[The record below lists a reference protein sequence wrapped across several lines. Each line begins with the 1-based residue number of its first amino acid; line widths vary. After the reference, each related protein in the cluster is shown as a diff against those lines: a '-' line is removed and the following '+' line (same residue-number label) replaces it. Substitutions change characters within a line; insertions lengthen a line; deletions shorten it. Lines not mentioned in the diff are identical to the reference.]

1 MSARTAYDD
10 TGAEVPWRVK
20 AGDPIVKVW
29 TVTVAGTTANLTGA
43 TLTGAI
49 RTRED
54 STLTPTASFTMTL
67 PAAGQVRAAYAAGIA
82 TPGSYWWAIRV
93 ALPSGEVWRGQ
104 GPLIVEPA
112 GV

>member
-1 MSARTAYDD
+1 VSSRTAYDD
-10 TGAEVPWRVK
+10 TGADVPWRVK

-29 TVTVAGTTANLTGA
+29 TVTVAGVAANLTGA

-54 STLTPTASFTMTL
+54 SSLDAVGSFTMTL
-67 PAAGQVRAAYAAGIA
+67 PASGQVRAAYAAGISE
-82 TPGSYWWAIRV
+82 PGTYWWAIRV

-104 GPLIVEPA
+104 GPLYVESA

>member
-1 MSARTAYDD
+1 VSARTAYDD
-10 TGAEVPWRVK
+10 TGADVPWRVK
-20 AGDPIVKVW
+20 AGDPIAKTW
-29 TVTVAGTTANLTGA
+29 TVTVAGSPANLTGA

-54 STLTPTASFTMTL
+54 SSLTATATFTMTL
-67 PAAGQVRAAYAAGIA
+67 PTSSQVRAVYAAGIA
-82 TPGSYWWAIRV
+82 EPGSYWWAIRV

-104 GPLIVEPA
+104 GPFIVESA